1 MNDNIWTMLKVL
13 FTIVVSILIYNYFN
27 GEFSP
32 NIAKS
37 TLIDSS
43 LEMLKDILAESVND
57 NETGKS
63 ARKNFQSFS
72 EKVSKGEITPEEFQD
87 VAAAILNIRMEKGV
101 NIDSDLQKIIL
112 DMKFAQKEAELN
124 KMSGKASDAQYESI
138 ALKIEE
144 LASFQEENK
153 PILTLNDHWSKITPA
168 AEPQMLKKGSSVEI
182 IIAYDPVEP
191 VRVSPTSPTSLN
203 RRESSTTIIESSP
216 RVVPLIKITDNL
228 DVLVDSTM
236 IIHLDSVK
244 LILLKKSLERL
255 QHAKTLKK
263 IIMKKIDAAAESP
276 PSDN

>member
-1 MNDNIWTMLKVL
+1 MKDNIWTMLKVM
-13 FTIVVSILIYNYFN
+13 FTIAVSILIYNYFN

-57 NETGKS
+57 NETGES

-87 VAAAILNIRMEKGV
+87 VAAAILNIRMEKGI

-124 KMSGKASDAQYESI
+124 KLSGKVSDAQYESI

-144 LASFQEENK
+144 LASFQEENI
-153 PILTLNDHWSKITPA
+153 PILTLTDHWSKITPA
-168 AEPQMLKKGSSVEI
+168 AEPQMPKKSSRVEI

-191 VRVSPTSPTSLN
+191 VRVSPTSLN
-203 RRESSTTIIESSP
+203 RRESSTTIIENSP

-236 IIHLDSVK
+236 IIHLDSVE

-255 QHAKTLKK
+255 QHAKSLKK
-263 IIMKKIDAAAESP
+263 IMMK
-276 PSDN
+276 

>member
-1 MNDNIWTMLKVL
+1 MKDNIWTMLKVL

-57 NETGKS
+57 NETGE
-63 ARKNFQSFS
+63 R
-72 EKVSKGEITPEEFQD
+72 KVSKGEITPEEFQD

-124 KMSGKASDAQYESI
+124 KLSGKVSDAQYESI

-144 LASFQEENK
+144 LASFQEENI

-168 AEPQMLKKGSSVEI
+168 AEPQMPKKSSRVEI

>member
-1 MNDNIWTMLKVL
+1 MKDNIWTMLKVL
-13 FTIVVSILIYNYFN
+13 FTIVVSFLIYNYFN

-57 NETGKS
+57 NETGES
-63 ARKNFQSFS
+63 ARKSFQSFS

-124 KMSGKASDAQYESI
+124 KLSGKVSDAQYESI

-144 LASFQEENK
+144 LASFQEENI

-168 AEPQMLKKGSSVEI
+168 AEPQMPKKSSRVEI